1 MERLKSQLNDKDEQL
16 TICRSEIQHLEE
28 NLEQATAQL
37 HKKQEELEE
46 MTDFLQTTERQ
57 VHLQKQELEA
67 QAKLKQANSR
77 KLEGYEIMIKELK
90 KSLAEAADDL
100 KMQLCQLKERR
111 MQRHAT
117 LQKEANIDNHYIG
130 LNSSVGFLD
139 TSTTPILC
147 STWELI
153 AILTPMLQLFLWSLW
168 MRA

>member
-1 MERLKSQLNDKDEQL
+1 MEHLKSQLNDKDEQL
-16 TICRSEIQHLEE
+16 TVCRSEIQHLEE

-46 MTDFLQTTERQ
+46 MTDFLQTPEQQ

-67 QAKLKQANSR
+67 QAKLKQTNSR

-111 MQRHAT
+111 MQRHVT
-117 LQKEANIDNHYIG
+117 EDLRKVREGVCETKN
-130 LNSSVGFLD
+130 
-139 TSTTPILC
+139 
-147 STWELI
+147 
-153 AILTPMLQLFLWSLW
+153 
-168 MRA
+168 

>member
-67 QAKLKQANSR
+67 QAKLKQTNSR
-77 KLEGYEIMIKELK
+77 KLEGYEVMIKELK

-100 KMQLCQLKERR
+100 KMQLYQLKERR
-111 MQRHAT
+111 MQRHVT
-117 LQKEANIDNHYIG
+117 EDLRKVREGEVCETKNWGKEKNKVVKYYSPTKEKQER
-130 LNSSVGFLD
+130 L
-139 TSTTPILC
+139 
-147 STWELI
+147 
-153 AILTPMLQLFLWSLW
+153 
-168 MRA
+168 